1 MSEQHFYHHRVLE
14 SPRHIRL
21 LQASV
26 NHSDVPSYEIIH
38 VCIDAAPEFEAISY
52 VWGLSIFDRCLSL
65 HDMSVLYVTESL
77 AEALPCLSQLSK
89 TKRLWIDQIC
99 IDQGNISERN
109 QQVRI
114 MGQIYE
120 QAMYTLIW
128 NGETNAVPQDM
139 SQFLTAISDDAIWSV
154 PFSEPSVRKQLQAQ
168 MAKQSASTIE
178 RLFAFFKQ
186 PWFTRVWVFQEAVLS
201 KKPYFVF
208 GDCLVPL
215 AAMFYM
221 LPLPNVGSVRLYH
234 GKNYARLGAMVSMRH
249 ERETGFE
256 RPFH

>member
-1 MSEQHFYHHRVLE
+1 
-14 SPRHIRL
+14 
-21 LQASV
+21 V

-139 SQFLTAISDDAIWSV
+139 SQFLTAISDDAIWSCKLKG
-154 PFSEPSVRKQLQAQ
+154 RNNRQA
-168 MAKQSASTIE
+168 
-178 RLFAFFKQ
+178 
-186 PWFTRVWVFQEAVLS
+186 LS
-201 KKPYFVF
+201 KDCSHSSSNHGSQGF
-208 GDCLVPL
+208 GSFKRLSCRRNRTSSLETVLCL
-215 AAMFYM
+215 
-221 LPLPNVGSVRLYH
+221 
-234 GKNYARLGAMVSMRH
+234 
-249 ERETGFE
+249 
-256 RPFH
+256 